1 MQRAES
7 TPDVFLTE
15 LFGPNV
21 VYLPYFSDILT
32 VGKEIGR
39 NFLLKLNLLR
49 N

>member
-1 MQRAES
+1 MQRIET

-15 LFGPNV
+15 LFGTNM
-21 VYLPYFSDILT
+21 VYLPYFSDFLT
-32 VGKEIGR
+32 VGKEIRR